1 MTISGANN
9 YINTMSTTYDSR
21 ASKNKEKDDYLGME
35 AFLKMLMAQLQNQD
49 PLNPME
55 GSEFSAQLAQFSQ
68 LEQLMSLN
76 ETMTSMQASFEE
88 NSGVD
93 VTGYIGKEIVGD
105 VDSMNVK
112 NGSASEG
119 FYNLPKSGEVRVE
132 VYDSNGGIVKRLSLG
147 QQDSGSHVIQWD
159 GTDSAGN
166 MVADGT
172 YTYVVGADMG
182 YGFEELET
190 TVSGIVEGIV
200 YNGDKPFLVVNGI
213 WVNPDSIIQIKAV
226 PEEITNSII
235 NYLGKNVTSS
245 SPLVHMNDGE
255 VLGEELSFELEN
267 SESVIIS
274 IYNSSNQLVRTI
286 GIPDAGTSSG
296 VNYTNWDG
304 LDNDAAAVGDGIY
317 SYSVSTPTGSA
328 SISITDDVSGIK
340 TVAGSQFLV
349 LDNTG
354 RLAMTSSI
362 TNVN

>member
-1 MTISGANN
+1 MTISESS
-9 YINTMSTTYDSR
+9 YINTMNASYDSS
-21 ASKNKEKDDYLGME
+21 ASQTKEKDDVLGRD
-35 AFLKMLMAQLQNQD
+35 AFLTMMIAQLQNQD

-68 LEQLMSLN
+68 LEQLLNLN
-76 ETMTSMQASFEE
+76 ETMLSMKTSFEE

-112 NGSASEG
+112 GGSASEG
-119 FYNLPKSGEVRVE
+119 FYSLPKSGEVRVE
-132 VYDSNGGIVKRLSLG
+132 VYDSNGGIVKRISLG
-147 QQDSGSHVIQWD
+147 QQNPGSHAIQWD
-159 GTDSAGN
+159 GTDSTGEV
-166 MVADGT
+166 VADGT
-172 YTYVVGADMG
+172 YTYAVGADMG

-200 YNGDKPFLVVNGI
+200 YNGDKPFLVVNGV
-213 WVNPDSIIQIKAV
+213 WMNPDSLLQVKAV

-235 NYLGKNVTSS
+235 NYLGENVTSS
-245 SPLVHMNDGE
+245 SPLVHIDNGNVIGGD
-255 VLGEELSFELEN
+255 LSFELAN

-286 GIPDAGTSSG
+286 GVPDTGTSSG
-296 VNYTNWDG
+296 VNNVNWDG

-317 SYSVSTPTGSA
+317 SYNVATLTGNA
-328 SISITDDVSGIK
+328 DISITDDVSGIK

-349 LDNTG
+349 LDSTG